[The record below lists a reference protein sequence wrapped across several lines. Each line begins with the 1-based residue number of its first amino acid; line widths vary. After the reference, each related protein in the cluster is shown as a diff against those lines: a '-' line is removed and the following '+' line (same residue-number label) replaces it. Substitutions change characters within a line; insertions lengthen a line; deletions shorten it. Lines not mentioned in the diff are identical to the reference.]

1 MRGAVDPFVVPSL
14 MCIIFGLLPGVA
26 SASASRPLRSPRQ
39 PAGRGQRSAR
49 MGGRGRPPAGTP
61 TLSGIEIRAAGVIPF
76 CRHDGRLMFFMQD
89 MTNGSRVG
97 QLCDFGGRSEAD
109 DADLFFTAARE
120 LEEETSAVFG
130 SADEVAMRLR
140 REGTIRILNP
150 TGKYVS
156 FFLKVDYV
164 NPSAVPSIDA
174 TDENNAARDC
184 RWYRPDELLKQAEH
198 ARLQGRL
205 LTPSRSRFDAL
216 SKRQAR
222 SASSFDRAVR
232 KTLALENRE
241 EGLLTVTHEL
251 KVLAEMASLPSQAEA
266 SLSKAF
272 GPVTKRS
279 KAR

>member
-1 MRGAVDPFVVPSL
+1 
-14 MCIIFGLLPGVA
+14 
-26 SASASRPLRSPRQ
+26 
-39 PAGRGQRSAR
+39 
-49 MGGRGRPPAGTP
+49 
-61 TLSGIEIRAAGVIPF
+61 
-76 CRHDGRLMFFMQD
+76 MQD

-97 QLCDFGGRSEAD
+97 QLCDFGGRSEID

-130 SADEVAMRLR
+130 SADEVALRLR
-140 REGTIRILNP
+140 SEGTIRILNP

-164 NPSAVPSIDA
+164 NPSAVASVDL

-184 RWYRPDELLKQAEH
+184 RWYRPDELLTHAEH

-232 KTLALENRE
+232 KTLALEKRQTDKDRE
-241 EGLLTVTHEL
+241 AGLLTVTHEL
-251 KVLAEMASLPSQAEA
+251 KVLAELASLPSQAEA

>member
-1 MRGAVDPFVVPSL
+1 MTLALTLALTLAPTL
-14 MCIIFGLLPGVA
+14 AL
-26 SASASRPLRSPRQ
+26 
-39 PAGRGQRSAR
+39 
-49 MGGRGRPPAGTP
+49 TP
-61 TLSGIEIRAAGVIPF
+61 TL
-76 CRHDGRLMFFMQD
+76 
-89 MTNGSRVG
+89 
-97 QLCDFGGRSEAD
+97 
-109 DADLFFTAARE
+109 TAT
-120 LEEETSAVFG
+120 LTLSSAVFG
-130 SADEVAMRLR
+130 SADEVALRLR
-140 REGTIRILNP
+140 SEGTIRILNP

-164 NPSAVPSIDA
+164 NPSAVASVDL

-184 RWYRPDELLKQAEH
+184 RWYRPDELLGFAEH

-232 KTLALENRE
+232 KTLALEKRDAGQRE
-241 EGLLTVTHEL
+241 LTVTHEL

-266 SLSKAF
+266 SLAKTF
-272 GPVTKRS
+272 GPIRKRS